1 MSAKYE
7 GSELFRRID
16 LEGDFPDVD
25 DAEGYI
31 EQVNYYDRSKV
42 ERKYFYRVGNT
53 MSDTF
58 VACADVDCDG
68 AYFIR
73 DLLELAY
80 RVRKTHVEGDIPC
93 RPCADDHRKGK
104 WCRAKF
110 SMDIKYKM
118 PEQQPVEGTTIQSP
132 DDRLDL
138 Y

>member
-7 GSELFRRID
+7 GSALFKRID

-31 EQVNYYDRSKV
+31 EQANYYDRSKV

-80 RVRKTHVEGDIPC
+80 RARKTHIEGDIRC
-93 RPCADDHRKGK
+93 RPCADDHRTGR
-104 WCRAKF
+104 WCQAKF
-110 SMDIKYKM
+110 SMDLKYKM
-118 PEQQPVEGTTIQSP
+118 SEQEPVEGTAIQSP